1 MTPRRRVSDVLLA
14 ALFGAALPAAGC
26 AAQAQ
31 TVRDATPDA
40 PDGSDHA
47 SPSVPW
53 WQGGPGTEPPG
64 AGPGQPS
71 HPERDRDPSSP
82 ADRDPGTEDQETERP
97 RDDEPE
103 DTDQDEE
110 RETPPEVVDP
120 RRPAP
125 RDDLRVIPAYGLPPD
140 PGLRPR

>member
-26 AAQAQ
+26 AAQAP
-31 TVRDATPDA
+31 TVRDAPPDA
-40 PDGSDHA
+40 PDDSDHA

-53 WQGGPGTEPPG
+53 WQGGPGTEPPV

-71 HPERDRDPSSP
+71 HPDRARDPSSP
-82 ADRDPGTEDQETERP
+82 ADRDPATE
-97 RDDEPE
+97 
-103 DTDQDEE
+103 DEE
-110 RETPPEVVDP
+110 RESPREDEDAEPDEETEAPPDVVDP
-120 RRPAP
+120 RRPTP
-125 RDDLRVIPAYGLPPD
+125 RDDLRVIPAYGMPPD